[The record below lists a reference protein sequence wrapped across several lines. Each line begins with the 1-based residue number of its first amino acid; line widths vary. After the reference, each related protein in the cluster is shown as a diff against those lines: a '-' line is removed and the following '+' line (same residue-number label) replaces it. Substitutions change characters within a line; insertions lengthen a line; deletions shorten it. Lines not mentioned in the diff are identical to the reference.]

1 MEDQE
6 LEDTLRFNK
15 INKDETISFNEEE
28 DGSVV
33 EDNFE
38 ERLEGHKHREQEQ
51 KEEEPIEQGIV
62 EEPLEHA
69 LYEWVGSITE
79 EMSASTDHEKTA
91 CLRDNI
97 TGCKDDADL
106 SWKNDGGCTSGI
118 DDAFSETDETI
129 SFNEEEDG
137 SVVENNVEERLEGNK
152 NKAQEQKEEE
162 QEEPIEQGIVEE
174 PQGQAL
180 YEWVGSIT
188 EEMSARSDHEKT
200 ACLRDNITG
209 CKDDADL
216 SKNDGGCT
224 SGVDDAFSKTDETIS
239 FNEEEDGSV
248 VENNV
253 EERLEGNKNKAQE
266 QKEEE
271 QEEPIEQGIVE
282 EPLGQALYEWVGSI
296 TEEMSASSDHEKTA
310 CLKDNMTSCKDDA
323 DLSSKNDGGCTS
335 GIDDAF
341 SETDEI
347 SLSIDE
353 NLKGPQRQ
361 ISSDYEEATK
371 KDMEPQ
377 FKENEGDS
385 NDDDSGTVAENCQ
398 TSPCKTVAL
407 KDEIQSNYNERALR
421 FRKDAMLPDFN
432 QITEEDGEK
441 IDVVDKNEK
450 GEADKNSE
458 SAKDYSQLSDI
469 GTLTPRN
476 GSNFNLNERTMDRL
490 EEAALFENNNVHSE
504 AYNEDYT
511 VFSETEGALHNDS
524 EVGEANTNTEGC
536 LDQGDDNV
544 RLQDP
549 EQQSQL
555 KELQLYDSPVHAKGD
570 ASLLEEHRKKLND
583 TEGGS
588 YFENDLP
595 LVAGDESIPGGFCSD
610 DDLSSIFSDD
620 SQDMNTLLQ
629 QNSTLREAMM
639 QLRNDNPEVF
649 TDTVSETSDEIDNF
663 YHNPCENSVNGKLL
677 RSQLTAD
684 SDLNAERLNELMRE
698 KRESQAKLRQLERE
712 KAAAERK
719 NRQDKMDRDFLEERF
734 SIKAAQFEKEIH
746 NLKQENQRLRRAS
759 PREKGKNASD
769 LNKSFGD
776 TKDTTDPF
784 VANEDRSLEGRKGF
798 AIDIAMLARENEKLS
813 EIIDHLQESPGN
825 DCFSEFVDNLDRY
838 VPKGEYIRIENEKLK
853 LETTVR
859 EKERLIKEQERLL
872 EETKFDLEEEIEI
885 LKENLRKAEIK
896 NIEKGKVL
904 RQSDIKMMESKA
916 KFTEKVR
923 KLESKLEEES
933 ANKMKLETVIVNLKK
948 CNERFHSEIQNMKDR
963 MKKLQKQGVE
973 NEENNRRNKF
983 EAEERLRQE
992 AEEKAKLGR
1001 NVEALLQDLM
1011 QLKSKMLEEG
1021 ENHRQEKEKLR
1032 SELENEKMKW
1042 IDGHKNEHRSL
1053 ISELDVEKR
1062 KNEQLKRM
1070 VEIPMETIVP
1080 YVENTT
1086 EDGAFESPM
1095 FDIEQGIVE
1104 KSFPDERLEDQG
1116 KDDTVMTF
1124 NNNADNG
1131 SWNANSG
1138 VEDNTRDLPKL
1149 KRKLVELARLNGNLK
1164 RRNKESEEENIH
1176 LKERME
1182 TVGRDVSRLRELE
1195 GKNEELQEEIS
1206 RNVKKKIE
1214 LQRKQEDLTEEMEE
1228 ILKKLS
1234 KVERN
1239 NEDLLEEVSRL
1250 TKKIKTMETE
1260 STEERLKLASTL
1272 EQEKKIAVNEKEKLL
1287 EDQKVKS
1294 KDLENL
1300 IHELNA
1306 DIQTVKEAKRTAEEN
1321 FVNDMRNL
1329 VEKHNTELANE
1340 RERHRQLQ
1348 DELNNNAGTVR
1359 RVTEEWEQMLRK
1371 TVNRYEEDLQKGE
1384 QEKRKMADGFQRQK
1398 NEMKSKFDKERETLK
1413 ERIQGIESG
1422 GRSPLEREIA
1432 QETIELSF
1440 GSPDNEEM
1448 EEVNSEMGEEER
1460 NSVIAKKNEKIRTLD
1475 GQRQRLK
1482 QKLEQLTRSHEE
1494 EKSILCDNYKQEKQ
1508 KLEETLTDHYKRI
1521 IAEGKHY
1528 YEGLL
1533 QDQKR
1538 KYETE
1543 NEEIENRFKRER
1555 REYEERLKQDFANN
1569 LSSKSTELQTK
1580 IEADRSEKVLKQ
1592 KEIIQR
1598 LEAQMR
1604 EKVKVMQN
1612 EKNENQRKFEREKQV
1627 LEATIQAL
1635 SKELEK
1641 AKQEAKDL
1649 KKKQKKHKAEME
1661 ETFENE
1667 KKEMTEA
1674 WERCK
1679 LDTINQI
1686 EEEWSEKL
1694 KNELNKSEV
1703 FREEL
1708 QETYEA
1714 RIKQMKVNFK
1724 AQKADMEGRL
1734 ADAISELNSLAES
1747 KKEIRAALEDEYKKK
1762 LQKEKENIE
1771 STLQGLH
1778 HEIGR
1783 LQEHRKQLQNQMAQ
1797 RESHAKANVA
1807 PLLDNNPQ
1815 VLTKLSSEHQEKMKR
1830 EKEYHESKMR
1840 DLHTEI
1846 EKLHDDLSNMKAK
1859 ARQEK
1864 IRVKADFEKER
1875 EQMEEQFEKE
1885 RREWQTRM
1893 NMISAMQP
1901 ARDRQRVGNKISHI
1915 NFEVPIVVFTFKH
1928 AINGSNYFSMK
1939 TRNSR
1944 SITQHPRR
1952 QCIRMENSSVQ
1963 NEETGLTVNVEGQS
1977 QKQTEESYR
1986 QEIEDIVHGFII
1998 EKDILAQSHEEEIR
2012 RMKQHFDLEKRQLLQ
2027 QLETDK
2033 EQMIAASRIRETA
2046 TTANAEVYFAQPEA
2060 LISNAGQSQSL
2071 SEALTNCR
2079 LRSSFHR
2086 RSNSGHDIDE
2096 VDSSLIREIAE
2107 VYLRINNGALTSQ
2120 MRPELDLED
2129 KYEREKEV
2137 LERSFQLEKRELK
2150 RKLEDESHQKMEQ
2163 DRMKY
2168 EATTADL
2175 KTTISELQW
2184 QKREADNRLQHEKE
2198 KWEMT
2203 VEREKNEIEKRHLQ
2217 FIHDTRRKL
2226 EDKHSRE
2233 LEKQRIKYEEN
2244 ISDLQTDISKLTMQ
2258 LRELNENLSYEKE
2271 IIVSKFDRDV
2281 KEMEQA
2287 FLEQRSS
2294 LKGNMEAEFLVRLEH
2309 ETSLLKAINGKLKE
2323 DLEHMEKEKKD
2334 AEKRGKE
2341 ESRKLEER
2349 FEEEITEIE
2358 QRQSEEKRALKIKLE
2373 EKYQLE
2379 LARQTGDLEETIKEL
2394 SDEIVL
2400 LKEENVEMEINFAER
2415 RSELQRLLEMEKEG
2429 IQRKIDNERE
2439 EMRFRV
2445 EKDISERLMLE
2456 KPTQSESLQH
2466 HERDMLMIQAKYEEL
2481 QMQMTAMRQE
2491 REMLL
2496 RDKAHLEGNLKKSNE
2511 KRAIEMYD
2519 GTGNPEGVQDGGVR
2533 INEMLREK
2541 DKELAGIKFENQRL
2555 ELALSAKSREKSD
2568 LEDEITNLRRRLSS
2582 NAEDFGG
2589 IRRTD
2594 SELTFE
2600 QEVMNRKEG
2609 EVATL
2614 QKEKKDLASRLSSL
2628 QHKNDELEDE
2638 LASLR
2643 RKKLEVEDEISALKR
2658 DKTDSDNQVASL
2670 KKDKAELEELITQLK
2685 RRREQLEHSIS
2696 KLKRVNVELEREISN
2711 LKMQNSTLEIEVH
2724 RQFDDQLENGSQ
2736 SVLNKQIT
2744 QDSILPG
2751 VTRESNDSRVLEIY
2765 FERQDASVLDEFKDI
2780 NDSELKRN
2788 AKTMQRMISDLKRER
2803 DVLVSEVR
2811 RLSDEKRGLDNG
2823 LRIQLE
2829 NQREGTKAKD
2839 KRDATRALQK
2849 QQDDLEKKIASLK
2862 ETEEDLKGKVSQ
2874 HKRELSVLVGKVN
2887 ESRDNQLRLQ
2897 KEMNTVNYENHNL
2910 KNATLGKKN
2919 AEEKQKDSPR
2929 RGIDGN
2935 KVGKS
2940 ADEEIFVL
2948 RRERDALQREL
2959 THFKEEFV
2967 LIQKELSMKTIHSNE
2982 KSFEINE
2989 REISEL
2995 KLTRAE
3001 LEREM
3006 SVLMTNKTQLE
3017 AEISDAQDC
3026 VKQEEIKLNNLK
3038 RDRTDLELRITTLQS
3053 QNTRLKAEGSVLNDE
3068 RHKDEN
3074 EVERLRKEKAELK
3087 KDVFSL
3093 QIKMLQSENTPL
3105 DVNGAGSRDEQRSL
3119 YNNMERVRSEEYTL
3133 SLQNDTGIL
3142 EVEERDRN
3150 EVGKLMKV
3158 RDELEKDVFSLQNEK
3173 GRLEAE
3179 ISVVYVAWETKT
3191 IEIANLQ
3198 RNLQEM
3204 TDHMELLKKQK
3215 EYMQSEI
3222 IELRSTEEL
3231 DHAEFQELH
3240 RGKSAIEIQLMGLR
3254 TYGDNETRPAAGNIE
3269 IQKLKNHEESELE
3282 NLRKQ
3287 KSELEINIGDLQ
3299 RKKHDMENLTLTPEQ
3314 YEVRKEEDQSYFT
3327 DYRKEHFG
3335 DSEYL
3340 RCETQQELNTSHQDS
3355 GSYDRYYNLESSM
3368 NNYNSKE
3375 GCSQSSQVLATSTPL
3390 KSPGNADDVKDDNH
3404 ITSLKR
3410 ERSELESQIYD
3421 MQMQLE
3427 QLHTEVTGLE
3437 NRKTILEAIHGAYSP
3452 VEMRTEMMNGYDLS
3466 VGVDLDL
3473 STPRTITEDKKDNLI
3488 REYEDQIQGL
3498 KHTKVELEQKESL
3511 LEWQLENMKQKLDIQ
3526 EICHRRE
3533 ISTLNEKNLSFNG
3546 FHGNIRDDSLQEFY
3560 QKLSYF
3566 LTSGEH
3572 SNKEIMEEIERQISN
3587 LQLKEYVDKKDAKDD
3602 LTSQTVNLERDRSLP
3617 KNKTTLAKQY
3627 AKQLKTQMDTAEN
3640 QLKSC
3645 EKVIHRLYGEN
3656 TDLAKQNQNLEGKLK
3671 SAAHSQETLQ
3681 RKKVLLQKLVE
3692 KLSSHMGK
3700 DAIQQSYLV
3709 FELDKGVSI

>member
-15 INKDETISFNEEE
+15 INKDGTISFNEEE

-33 EDNFE
+33 EDNVE
-38 ERLEGHKHREQEQ
+38 ERLEGHKHGAQEQ
-51 KEEEPIEQGIV
+51 KEEEPIEQGIF
-62 EEPLEHA
+62 EEPLGQA

-106 SWKNDGGCTSGI
+106 SSKNDGGCTSGLDDAFSETDEIISFNEEEDGSVVENNVEERLEGNRNKAQEQKEEEQEEPIEQGIVEEPLGQALYEWVGSITEEMSASSDHEKTACLRDNITGCKDDADLSSKNDGGCTSGI

-174 PQGQAL
+174 P
-180 YEWVGSIT
+180 
-188 EEMSARSDHEKT
+188 
-200 ACLRDNITG
+200 
-209 CKDDADL
+209 
-216 SKNDGGCT
+216 
-224 SGVDDAFSKTDETIS
+224 
-239 FNEEEDGSV
+239 
-248 VENNV
+248 
-253 EERLEGNKNKAQE
+253 
-266 QKEEE
+266 
-271 QEEPIEQGIVE
+271 
-282 EPLGQALYEWVGSI
+282 LGQELYEWVGSI

-385 NDDDSGTVAENCQ
+385 NDDDRFEITDTNERNERGISKRVHNSGTVAENCQ

-407 KDEIQSNYNERALR
+407 KDEIQSNYNERAQR
-421 FRKDAMLPDFN
+421 FRKDAMLPDFT

-458 SAKDYSQLSDI
+458 SAEDYSQLSDI

-476 GSNFNLNERTMDRL
+476 GSNFDLNERTMDRL

-511 VFSETEGALHNDS
+511 VFSETEGALHNGS

-544 RLQDP
+544 RLHDP

-555 KELQLYDSPVHAKGD
+555 QELQLYDSPVHAKGD

-629 QNSTLREAMM
+629 QNSILREAMM

-663 YHNPCENSVNGKLL
+663 YHNPCENSVNSKLL

-798 AIDIAMLARENEKLS
+798 SIDIAMLARENEKLS

-916 KFTEKVR
+916 KFTEKVS
-923 KLESKLEEES
+923 KLESKLEEET

-1032 SELENEKMKW
+1032 TELENEKMKL

-1070 VEIPMETIVP
+1070 VEIPMETIFP
-1080 YVENTT
+1080 YMENTT
-1086 EDGAFESPM
+1086 EDRAFESPM

-1195 GKNEELQEEIS
+1195 GKNEELLEEIS

-1260 STEERLKLASTL
+1260 STEERLKLLSTL

-1287 EDQKVKS
+1287 EDQKVKR

-1329 VEKHNTELANE
+1329 VEKHNSELANE

-1384 QEKRKMADGFQRQK
+1384 EEKRKMADGFQRQK

-1440 GSPDNEEM
+1440 GSPDNEKM
-1448 EEVNSEMGEEER
+1448 EDVNSEMSEEER

-1508 KLEETLTDHYKRI
+1508 KLEETLTDHYKGI

-1555 REYEERLKQDFANN
+1555 REYEERLKQDFSNN

-1694 KNELNKSEV
+1694 KNELSKSEV

-1747 KKEIRAALEDEYKKK
+1747 KKEIRAALEDEYKRK

-1771 STLQGLH
+1771 STLQGLR

-1797 RESHAKANVA
+1797 RESHAKADVA

-1815 VLTKLSSEHQEKMKR
+1815 V
-1830 EKEYHESKMR
+1830 
-1840 DLHTEI
+1840 
-1846 EKLHDDLSNMKAK
+1846 
-1859 ARQEK
+1859 
-1864 IRVKADFEKER
+1864 
-1875 EQMEEQFEKE
+1875 
-1885 RREWQTRM
+1885 
-1893 NMISAMQP
+1893 
-1901 ARDRQRVGNKISHI
+1901 
-1915 NFEVPIVVFTFKH
+1915 
-1928 AINGSNYFSMK
+1928 
-1939 TRNSR
+1939 
-1944 SITQHPRR
+1944 
-1952 QCIRMENSSVQ
+1952 
-1963 NEETGLTVNVEGQS
+1963 
-1977 QKQTEESYR
+1977 
-1986 QEIEDIVHGFII
+1986 
-1998 EKDILAQSHEEEIR
+1998 
-2012 RMKQHFDLEKRQLLQ
+2012 
-2027 QLETDK
+2027 
-2033 EQMIAASRIRETA
+2033 
-2046 TTANAEVYFAQPEA
+2046 
-2060 LISNAGQSQSL
+2060 
-2071 SEALTNCR
+2071 
-2079 LRSSFHR
+2079 
-2086 RSNSGHDIDE
+2086 
-2096 VDSSLIREIAE
+2096 
-2107 VYLRINNGALTSQ
+2107 
-2120 MRPELDLED
+2120 
-2129 KYEREKEV
+2129 
-2137 LERSFQLEKRELK
+2137 
-2150 RKLEDESHQKMEQ
+2150 
-2163 DRMKY
+2163 
-2168 EATTADL
+2168 
-2175 KTTISELQW
+2175 
-2184 QKREADNRLQHEKE
+2184 
-2198 KWEMT
+2198 
-2203 VEREKNEIEKRHLQ
+2203 
-2217 FIHDTRRKL
+2217 
-2226 EDKHSRE
+2226 
-2233 LEKQRIKYEEN
+2233 
-2244 ISDLQTDISKLTMQ
+2244 
-2258 LRELNENLSYEKE
+2258 
-2271 IIVSKFDRDV
+2271 
-2281 KEMEQA
+2281 
-2287 FLEQRSS
+2287 
-2294 LKGNMEAEFLVRLEH
+2294 
-2309 ETSLLKAINGKLKE
+2309 
-2323 DLEHMEKEKKD
+2323 
-2334 AEKRGKE
+2334 
-2341 ESRKLEER
+2341 
-2349 FEEEITEIE
+2349 
-2358 QRQSEEKRALKIKLE
+2358 
-2373 EKYQLE
+2373 
-2379 LARQTGDLEETIKEL
+2379 
-2394 SDEIVL
+2394 
-2400 LKEENVEMEINFAER
+2400 
-2415 RSELQRLLEMEKEG
+2415 
-2429 IQRKIDNERE
+2429 
-2439 EMRFRV
+2439 
-2445 EKDISERLMLE
+2445 
-2456 KPTQSESLQH
+2456 
-2466 HERDMLMIQAKYEEL
+2466 
-2481 QMQMTAMRQE
+2481 
-2491 REMLL
+2491 
-2496 RDKAHLEGNLKKSNE
+2496 
-2511 KRAIEMYD
+2511 
-2519 GTGNPEGVQDGGVR
+2519 
-2533 INEMLREK
+2533 
-2541 DKELAGIKFENQRL
+2541 
-2555 ELALSAKSREKSD
+2555 
-2568 LEDEITNLRRRLSS
+2568 
-2582 NAEDFGG
+2582 
-2589 IRRTD
+2589 
-2594 SELTFE
+2594 
-2600 QEVMNRKEG
+2600 
-2609 EVATL
+2609 
-2614 QKEKKDLASRLSSL
+2614 
-2628 QHKNDELEDE
+2628 
-2638 LASLR
+2638 
-2643 RKKLEVEDEISALKR
+2643 
-2658 DKTDSDNQVASL
+2658 
-2670 KKDKAELEELITQLK
+2670 
-2685 RRREQLEHSIS
+2685 
-2696 KLKRVNVELEREISN
+2696 
-2711 LKMQNSTLEIEVH
+2711 
-2724 RQFDDQLENGSQ
+2724 
-2736 SVLNKQIT
+2736 
-2744 QDSILPG
+2744 
-2751 VTRESNDSRVLEIY
+2751 
-2765 FERQDASVLDEFKDI
+2765 
-2780 NDSELKRN
+2780 
-2788 AKTMQRMISDLKRER
+2788 
-2803 DVLVSEVR
+2803 
-2811 RLSDEKRGLDNG
+2811 
-2823 LRIQLE
+2823 
-2829 NQREGTKAKD
+2829 
-2839 KRDATRALQK
+2839 
-2849 QQDDLEKKIASLK
+2849 
-2862 ETEEDLKGKVSQ
+2862 
-2874 HKRELSVLVGKVN
+2874 
-2887 ESRDNQLRLQ
+2887 
-2897 KEMNTVNYENHNL
+2897 
-2910 KNATLGKKN
+2910 
-2919 AEEKQKDSPR
+2919 
-2929 RGIDGN
+2929 
-2935 KVGKS
+2935 
-2940 ADEEIFVL
+2940 
-2948 RRERDALQREL
+2948 
-2959 THFKEEFV
+2959 
-2967 LIQKELSMKTIHSNE
+2967 
-2982 KSFEINE
+2982 
-2989 REISEL
+2989 
-2995 KLTRAE
+2995 
-3001 LEREM
+3001 
-3006 SVLMTNKTQLE
+3006 
-3017 AEISDAQDC
+3017 
-3026 VKQEEIKLNNLK
+3026 
-3038 RDRTDLELRITTLQS
+3038 
-3053 QNTRLKAEGSVLNDE
+3053 
-3068 RHKDEN
+3068 
-3074 EVERLRKEKAELK
+3074 
-3087 KDVFSL
+3087 VFS
-3093 QIKMLQSENTPL
+3093 T
-3105 DVNGAGSRDEQRSL
+3105 
-3119 YNNMERVRSEEYTL
+3119 
-3133 SLQNDTGIL
+3133 
-3142 EVEERDRN
+3142 
-3150 EVGKLMKV
+3150 
-3158 RDELEKDVFSLQNEK
+3158 
-3173 GRLEAE
+3173 
-3179 ISVVYVAWETKT
+3179 
-3191 IEIANLQ
+3191 
-3198 RNLQEM
+3198 
-3204 TDHMELLKKQK
+3204 
-3215 EYMQSEI
+3215 
-3222 IELRSTEEL
+3222 
-3231 DHAEFQELH
+3231 
-3240 RGKSAIEIQLMGLR
+3240 
-3254 TYGDNETRPAAGNIE
+3254 
-3269 IQKLKNHEESELE
+3269 
-3282 NLRKQ
+3282 
-3287 KSELEINIGDLQ
+3287 
-3299 RKKHDMENLTLTPEQ
+3299 
-3314 YEVRKEEDQSYFT
+3314 
-3327 DYRKEHFG
+3327 
-3335 DSEYL
+3335 
-3340 RCETQQELNTSHQDS
+3340 
-3355 GSYDRYYNLESSM
+3355 
-3368 NNYNSKE
+3368 
-3375 GCSQSSQVLATSTPL
+3375 
-3390 KSPGNADDVKDDNH
+3390 
-3404 ITSLKR
+3404 
-3410 ERSELESQIYD
+3410 
-3421 MQMQLE
+3421 
-3427 QLHTEVTGLE
+3427 
-3437 NRKTILEAIHGAYSP
+3437 
-3452 VEMRTEMMNGYDLS
+3452 
-3466 VGVDLDL
+3466 
-3473 STPRTITEDKKDNLI
+3473 
-3488 REYEDQIQGL
+3488 
-3498 KHTKVELEQKESL
+3498 
-3511 LEWQLENMKQKLDIQ
+3511 
-3526 EICHRRE
+3526 
-3533 ISTLNEKNLSFNG
+3533 
-3546 FHGNIRDDSLQEFY
+3546 
-3560 QKLSYF
+3560 
-3566 LTSGEH
+3566 
-3572 SNKEIMEEIERQISN
+3572 
-3587 LQLKEYVDKKDAKDD
+3587 
-3602 LTSQTVNLERDRSLP
+3602 
-3617 KNKTTLAKQY
+3617 
-3627 AKQLKTQMDTAEN
+3627 
-3640 QLKSC
+3640 
-3645 EKVIHRLYGEN
+3645 
-3656 TDLAKQNQNLEGKLK
+3656 
-3671 SAAHSQETLQ
+3671 
-3681 RKKVLLQKLVE
+3681 
-3692 KLSSHMGK
+3692 
-3700 DAIQQSYLV
+3700 
-3709 FELDKGVSI
+3709 